1 MSNLKTNLL
10 IIGGGPG
17 GYVAA
22 IRAGRLGIDTILLE
36 KHKIGGICLN
46 YGCIPTKV
54 LLGKTALFNSLKKG
68 KRFGIS
74 VENAALD
81 YKKLSSF
88 KQQVVD
94 SLVKGVEKIIAD
106 AGVKVIKA
114 EGIFKDERTVELS
127 DGGTIE
133 FSNAIIATGSRN
145 RQLPGL
151 ETNGGAIIDSTDA
164 LALTEPPKSLLVIGG
179 GAIGLELGLIFSRL
193 ESKVMVVEMMEEILP
208 GMDKQ
213 LAGMLRNSLTKQGI
227 KFYTGAVVESVKI
240 LPHEGVEVKI
250 TGKEDSFRFEKILL
264 AAGRVP
270 NVESFQALELKQN
283 PSLYLEIDR
292 EMSTSMK
299 HIKSI
304 GDVTGMPLL
313 AHKASHQGIT
323 AVESIAGGSKKIPG
337 DSPPI
342 PGTVF
347 TEPEFASVGLSKE
360 QAEEVGLNPR
370 EFLYPLQAVSRAR
383 TMTASEGAF
392 KIVTD
397 EKGKLLGVHILAPS
411 AGELIAE
418 AALAIKMGL
427 KASDLADTIHVHPT
441 LSEGLMEAALLADG
455 RGIHI

>member
-94 SLVKGVEKIIAD
+94 SLVKGVEKILV
-106 AGVKVIKA
+106 GVGAKVIKA

-151 ETNGGAIIDSTDA
+151 ETNGGELIDSTDA
-164 LALTEPPKSLLVIGG
+164 LALTEPPKSLLVVGG

-213 LAGMLRNSLTKQGI
+213 LAGMLRNSLSKQGI

-270 NVESFQALELKQN
+270 NVESFQALELEQN

-292 EMSTSMK
+292 EMSTSIK
-299 HIKSI
+299 HIKAI
-304 GDVTGMPLL
+304 GDVSGMPLL

-323 AVESIAGGSKKIPG
+323 AVESIAGSKIIPG

-360 QAEEVGLNPR
+360 QADEMGLNPR
-370 EFLYPLQAVSRAR
+370 EFFYPLQAVSRAR
-383 TMTASEGAF
+383 TMAASEGAF

-397 EKGKLLGVHILAPS
+397 EKGKLLGIHILAPS

-418 AALAIKMGL
+418 AALAMKMEL

-441 LSEGLMEAALLADG
+441 LSEGLMETALMADG